1 MVNIFRRWKAAEK
14 SKLKKDPAGYVIEVK
29 CDRCGEIVRT
39 RINLYNDLSL
49 LNSDEGNA
57 SPQAGYICNKTLMG
71 SGHCFQR
78 IQVELRFNENRKLVE
93 KQIQGGEFLE
103 EQV

>member
-1 MVNIFRRWKAAEK
+1 VNLFKRWTSGAK
-14 SKLKKDPAGYVIEVK
+14 SKAKKDPAGYVIEVK

-49 LNSDEGNA
+49 VYADEEGA
-57 SPQAGYICNKTLMG
+57 SGQAGYICNKSLMG
-71 SGHCFQR
+71 SGQCFQR

-93 KQIQGGEFLE
+93 KQIQGGRFLE